1 MIIAIDVFRNKLDNG
16 NNQNLLKNFVKYLLK
31 KVILV
36 IITTSSFESAF
47 RLFNVVNARGMP
59 LTNAD
64 LLKSVNL
71 GNVSQEDLK
80 KYTEIWENIE
90 EDIGI

>member
-1 MIIAIDVFRNKLDNG
+1 
-16 NNQNLLKNFVKYLLK
+16 NQNLLKNFVKYLLK